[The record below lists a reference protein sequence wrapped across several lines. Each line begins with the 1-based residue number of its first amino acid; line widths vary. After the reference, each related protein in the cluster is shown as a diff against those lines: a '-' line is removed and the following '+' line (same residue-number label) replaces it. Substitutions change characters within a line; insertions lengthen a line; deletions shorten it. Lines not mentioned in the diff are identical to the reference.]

1 MSKYMPEG
9 HLFTS
14 EKNYSYINS
23 LDGLERAMRD
33 NATVEAL
40 AVLCDHNLNLYVE
53 LGKGIKGI
61 IKKED
66 ILYQISGQETK
77 DIAILTSVAF
87 ADS

>member
-1 MSKYMPEG
+1 MENQELIMN
-9 HLFTS
+9 LLQ
-14 EKNYSYINS
+14 IV
-23 LDGLERAMRD
+23 DGLERAMRD

-66 ILYQISGQETK
+66 IL
-77 DIAILTSVAF
+77 
-87 ADS
+87 

>member
-53 LGKGIKGI
+53 LGKSIKGI

-66 ILYQISGQETK
+66 INNEVYVMEC
-77 DIAILTSVAF
+77 
-87 ADS
+87 